1 MASFYSEADILT
13 TRYVERYINDNR
25 VFFDVCALLRVQV
38 SSYFISNLS
47 TLSSRTQTDIVVIII
62 YRSIQFVFAK
72 SYFFIQAIRYTNINI
87 CCFDI
92 QNMGSIHELGYKGK
106 VLLIRLIY
114 IIWNMTRTGKDI
126 KYGRKWENKYIN
138 VDMILFCQHF
148 PLITPQFV
156 SFLKKKSNCRDDA
169 LLIKLW

>member
-1 MASFYSEADILT
+1 MYTDLIFPLSWTFKFETLITAVSIKFKNPN
-13 TRYVERYINDNR
+13 RY
-25 VFFDVCALLRVQV
+25 C
-38 SSYFISNLS
+38 SYYHLS
-47 TLSSRTQTDIVVIII
+47 VDTICFCEVI
-62 YRSIQFVFAK
+62 Y
-72 SYFFIQAIRYTNINI
+72 FIQAIRYTNINI

-126 KYGRKWENKYIN
+126 KYGRKWENKFIN

-156 SFLKKKSNCRDDA
+156 SFLK
-169 LLIKLW
+169 